1 MTRTFIVNK
10 IHYRVDEAEIET
22 GIEVDTAASSSF
34 SKEETLTLFRQ
45 PSFVLLLL
53 SFAMVMGAQCAVF
66 SLLAQILSPSFELE
80 NNVAVGLL
88 GSVML
93 LIGVL
98 PSILIGKLLD
108 ATHRYMLICRLLY
121 ASVLASII
129 ALTVSAGLAWFT
141 LAVAAW

>member
-1 MTRTFIVNK
+1 
-10 IHYRVDEAEIET
+10 
-22 GIEVDTAASSSF
+22 
-34 SKEETLTLFRQ
+34 
-45 PSFVLLLL
+45 
-53 SFAMVMGAQCAVF
+53 MVMGAQCAVF

-80 NNVAVGLL
+80 DNVAVGLL

-121 ASVLASII
+121 VSVLVSVI
-129 ALTVSAGLAWFT
+129 ALTVAAGLEWFT